1 MEISVIWN
9 QPKECIHQEYY
20 DEHHTEIMN
29 LFHKIESASWSQI
42 DQLYLNFR
50 AILRKINPTHNNLTE
65 QRFFTQI
72 CKDILIRYG
81 VKMNDSCGKELYILY
96 TTFNS
101 RDSLIYS

>member
-50 AILRKINPTHNNLTE
+50 AILRKINPTYIRSTE
-65 QRFFTQI
+65 QRFFMQV

-81 VKMNDSCGKELYILY
+81 VKMNDSCGKRIIFTLYNIQ
-96 TTFNS
+96 
-101 RDSLIYS
+101 